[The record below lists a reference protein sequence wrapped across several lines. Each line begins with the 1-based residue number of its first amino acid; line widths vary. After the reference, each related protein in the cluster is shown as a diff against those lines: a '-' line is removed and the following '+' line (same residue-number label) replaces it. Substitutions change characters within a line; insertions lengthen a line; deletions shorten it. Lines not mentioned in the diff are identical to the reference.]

1 MKKNP
6 NKLSALTLKD
16 MEHNTQLL
24 KYQLLIVT
32 SFQRTQHEAS
42 NFMASKPDIHYI
54 SQVAEVNTNRDE

>member
-24 KYQLLIVT
+24 KYQLLIAT
-32 SFQRTQHEAS
+32 SFQRTQYEAS
-42 NFMASKPDIHYI
+42 NFMAAKPDIHYI